1 MSKNIIFVCDH
12 LNGGGA
18 ERINIE
24 LADEFINDGYSVTM
38 LLLDGN
44 EIGMKIP
51 EKLNVID
58 LNIKFENSLFRSK
71 GKYIS
76 DEQKKIISDLESK
89 LNPILVVIGYAFGYW
104 LTDYFFTKNI
114 WLWVHGDLTNFNV
127 SKRVKSKNIILYLN
141 EYRRSE
147 IEKKVFYKMFFNK
160 NIIVVNS
167 ELIDFYNKFSNPNIV
182 EFIPNGVSDTRFL
195 NIDNDSKQ
203 YDAIFVG
210 RLSPEKRPDIAIQ
223 AFLDSKLD
231 GKMAIVG
238 DGILKNDLVDLVESK
253 SLEHRILFLG
263 WKENPEYYIKKSK
276 ILILTSES
284 EGFPLVISESIILD
298 VPVVSYNS
306 SSGIEYQLSSGQL
319 YQGLVEQN
327 NYQLLVDTIK
337 KIYMHPY
344 EITKIDKERLYM
356 RNCFEK
362 FKRITGLN

>member
-18 ERINIE
+18 ERINID
-24 LADEFINDGYSVTM
+24 LADEFIKDGYSVTM
-38 LLLDGN
+38 LLLDGS

-51 EKLNVID
+51 DQLTIIN
-58 LNIKFENSLFRSK
+58 LNIKFNNSLFRRK
-71 GKYIS
+71 GKNIS
-76 DEQKKIISDLESK
+76 DQNRKFISK
-89 LNPILVVIGYAFGYW
+89 LENELNPVLIIIGYAFGYW
-104 LTDYFFTKNI
+104 LADFFLTKNV

-127 SKRVKSKNIILYLN
+127 SKRMKSKNIISYLN

-147 IEKKVFYKMFFNK
+147 IEKKVFYQIFFNK
-160 NIIVVNS
+160 NIIVVNTG
-167 ELIDFYNKFSNPNIV
+167 LIDFYAKFSNPNV
-182 EFIPNGVSDTRFL
+182 VDFVPNGVSDKRFL
-195 NIDNDSKQ
+195 NIENSSKQ

-223 AFLDSKLD
+223 AFLDSNLN

-238 DGILKNDLVDLVESK
+238 EGILKSDLMELVK
-253 SLEHRILFLG
+253 FKNVEHRILFLG
-263 WKENPEYYIKKSK
+263 WKKNPEYYIKKSK

-284 EGFPLVISESIILD
+284 EGFPLVVSESIILD

-319 YQGLVEQN
+319 HQGLVEQN

-337 KIYMHPY
+337 KIHMHPY
-344 EITKIDKERLYM
+344 EITKKDKERLSM
-356 RNCFEK
+356 KNFFEQ
-362 FKRITGLN
+362 FKRVTGLN